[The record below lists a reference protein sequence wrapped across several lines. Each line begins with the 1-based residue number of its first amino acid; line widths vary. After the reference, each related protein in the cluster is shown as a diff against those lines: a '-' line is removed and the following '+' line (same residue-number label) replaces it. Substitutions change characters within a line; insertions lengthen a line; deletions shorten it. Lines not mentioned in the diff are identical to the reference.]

1 MLQENLAK
9 LKGKMFKSWNRT
21 FSEGDFTLMN
31 NLCWTIDWIHTDKE
45 QMKESS
51 PFGERVLPG
60 PCVLAV
66 VAGLMFTTPILQT
79 IADHQ
84 VRIVALLT
92 IEDIKFV
99 TPLFPGDS
107 LKAELEIVDAH
118 ATSKTNRGILKI
130 KHTASKPTGEK
141 IVEATQTYVVEGIG

>member
-1 MLQENLAK
+1 MLQKNLAK
-9 LKGKMFKSWNRT
+9 LKGKRFKSWNRT

-79 IADHQ
+79 IADHR

-92 IEDIKFV
+92 IEDIEFV

-107 LKAELEIVDAH
+107 LRAELEIVDAH
-118 ATSKTNRGILKI
+118 VTSKANRGILKI
-130 KHTASKPTGEK
+130 KQSASKYTGET
-141 IVEATQTYVVEGIG
+141 IVKATQTYVVEGVG